1 MNKKYPI
8 VILDDDAII
17 LRTLQETL
25 KLEGYTCF
33 GSTHANE
40 ALDFIKK
47 QTCAV
52 VLSDQR
58 MAEISGTE
66 FLKQVKAIQENCSR
80 LLITGVLVS
89 DMFLEA
95 INKAEVFRCL
105 AKPWVREQLLKTIED
120 AYAFFEKKLANE
132 EAQQALL
139 STNQTLLEE
148 NIQLRSK
155 LK

>member
-33 GSTHANE
+33 GSTHVKE
-40 ALDFIKK
+40 ALDFIKQ

-58 MAEISGTE
+58 MAEMTGTE
-66 FLKQVKAIQENCSR
+66 FLKQVRDIQETCSR

-95 INKAEVFRCL
+95 INTAEVFRCL
-105 AKPWVREQLLKTIED
+105 AKPWVREQLLKIVGD
-120 AYAFFEKKLANE
+120 AYAFFEKKLAYE
-132 EAQQALL
+132 EARQALL
-139 STNQTLLEE
+139 ATNQALLEE

>member
-8 VILDDDAII
+8 VILDDDVII

-89 DMFLEA
+89 DMFLDA

>member
-1 MNKKYPI
+1 MNRKYPI
-8 VILDDDAII
+8 VILDDDAAI
-17 LRTLQETL
+17 LRALQETL
-25 KLEGYTCF
+25 KREGYTCF
-33 GSTHANE
+33 GSTHAKE
-40 ALDFIKK
+40 ALEFIKQ

-58 MAEISGTE
+58 MAEISGTD
-66 FLKQVKAIQENCSR
+66 FLKQVKELQGSCSR

-95 INKAEVFRCL
+95 INTAEVFRCL
-105 AKPWVREQLLKTIED
+105 TKPWVREQLLETVD
-120 AYAFFEKKLANE
+120 AAYTFFERKLADE

-139 STNQTLLEE
+139 ETNQALLEE
-148 NIQLRSK
+148 NIQLRNQ

>member
-8 VILDDDAII
+8 VILDDDSAI
-17 LRTLQETL
+17 LRALQETL

-33 GSTHANE
+33 GSVHAKE
-40 ALDFIKK
+40 ALNFIKQ

-58 MAEISGTE
+58 MAEISGTD
-66 FLKQVKAIQENCSR
+66 FLKQVKDIQETCSR

-95 INKAEVFRCL
+95 INSAEVFRCL
-105 AKPWVREQLLKTIED
+105 AKPWIREQLLKTVED
-120 AYAFFEKKLANE
+120 AYSFFEKKLAGQ
-132 EAQQALL
+132 EAQRALL
-139 STNQTLLEE
+139 ETNQALLEE
-148 NIQLRSK
+148 NIQLRTN
-155 LK
+155 

>member
-1 MNKKYPI
+1 MNRKYPI
-8 VILDDDAII
+8 VILDDDAAI
-17 LRTLQETL
+17 LRALQETL
-25 KLEGYTCF
+25 KREGYTCF
-33 GSTHANE
+33 GSTHAKE
-40 ALDFIKK
+40 ALEFIKQ

-58 MAEISGTE
+58 MAEISGTD
-66 FLKQVKAIQENCSR
+66 FLKQVKELQESCSR

-95 INKAEVFRCL
+95 INTAEVFRCL
-105 AKPWVREQLLKTIED
+105 AKPWVREQLLETVD
-120 AYAFFEKKLANE
+120 AAYTFFERKLAGE

-139 STNQTLLEE
+139 ETNQALLEE
-148 NIQLRSK
+148 NIQLRNQ

>member
-8 VILDDDAII
+8 VILDDDAVI

-25 KLEGYTCF
+25 KREGYVCF
-33 GSTHANE
+33 GSTHASE
-40 ALDFIKK
+40 ALDFIKQ

-66 FLKQVKAIQENCSR
+66 FLKQVKGIQESCSR

-95 INKAEVFRCL
+95 INTAEVFRCL
-105 AKPWVREQLLKTIED
+105 AKPWVREQLLKIVED
-120 AYAFFEKKLANE
+120 AYAFFEKKLASK
-132 EAQQALL
+132 EAQQALIE
-139 STNQTLLEE
+139 TNQALLEE
-148 NIQLRSK
+148 NIQLRNK

>member
-8 VILDDDAII
+8 VILDDDAVI

-25 KLEGYTCF
+25 KIEGYVCF
-33 GSTHANE
+33 GSTHAKE
-40 ALDFIKK
+40 ALDFIKQ

-58 MAEISGTE
+58 MAEMSGTE
-66 FLKQVKAIQENCSR
+66 FLKQVKEIQETCSR

-95 INKAEVFRCL
+95 INTAEVFRCL
-105 AKPWVREQLLKTIED
+105 AKPWVREQLLKIVED
-120 AYAFFEKKLANE
+120 AYVFFEKKLAHE
-132 EAQQALL
+132 EARKALLSANQALL
-139 STNQTLLEE
+139 DE
-148 NIQLRSK
+148 NIQLRNK

>member
-8 VILDDDAII
+8 VILDDDVII
-17 LRTLQETL
+17 LHTLQETL

-40 ALDFIKK
+40 ALDF
-47 QTCAV
+47 
-52 VLSDQR
+52 
-58 MAEISGTE
+58 M
-66 FLKQVKAIQENCSR
+66 KQVKAIQENCSR

-89 DMFLEA
+89 DMFLDA

>member
-1 MNKKYPI
+1 MNRKYPI
-8 VILDDDAII
+8 VILDDDAAI
-17 LRTLQETL
+17 LRALQETL
-25 KLEGYTCF
+25 KREGYTCF
-33 GSTHANE
+33 GSTHAKE
-40 ALDFIKK
+40 ALEFIKQ

-58 MAEISGTE
+58 MAEISGTD
-66 FLKQVKAIQENCSR
+66 FLKQVKELQESCSR

-95 INKAEVFRCL
+95 INTAEVFRCL
-105 AKPWVREQLLKTIED
+105 AKPWVREQLLETVD
-120 AYAFFEKKLANE
+120 AAYTFFERKLADK

-139 STNQTLLEE
+139 ETNQALLEE
-148 NIQLRSK
+148 NIQLRNQ